1 MTLIIENASKE
12 FLPLFE
18 EIAKISK
25 AKITIEK
32 DGHSDKIAK
41 AIKEFEKERKNSK
54 TRKYKNIEEFQKAMK
69 SQKKIRNL

>member
-25 AKITIEK
+25 AKITIEQ

-41 AIKEFEKERKNSK
+41 AIKEFEKERKNGK
-54 TRKYKNIEEFQKAMK
+54 TKRHKSIEEFQKAMK
-69 SQKKIRNL
+69 S

>member
-25 AKITIEK
+25 AKIAIEK

-41 AIKEFEKERKNSK
+41 AIKEFEKEHKNGK
-54 TRKYKNIEEFQKAMK
+54 TRKYKNIEEFQKAMEG
-69 SQKKIRNL
+69 

>member
-25 AKITIEK
+25 TKIAIEQ

-41 AIKEFEKERKNSK
+41 AIKEFEKERRNSK

-69 SQKKIRNL
+69 S

>member
-54 TRKYKNIEEFQKAMK
+54 TGKYKNIEEFQKAMK
-69 SQKKIRNL
+69 S

>member
-1 MTLIIENASKE
+1 MTLIIENTSKE

-41 AIKEFEKERKNSK
+41 AIKEFERERKNGK
-54 TRKYKNIEEFQKAMK
+54 TRKYKNIEDSKGYAK
-69 SQKKIRNL
+69 D

>member
-1 MTLIIENASKE
+1 MTLIIENTSKE

-32 DGHSDKIAK
+32 DEHSDKIAK
-41 AIKEFEKERKNSK
+41 AIKEFEKERKNGK
-54 TRKYKNIEEFQKAMK
+54 TKRYKNIEEFQKAM
-69 SQKKIRNL
+69 NA

>member
-25 AKITIEK
+25 AKITIEQ

-41 AIKEFEKERKNSK
+41 AIKEFEKERKNGK
-54 TRKYKNIEEFQKAMK
+54 TKKYKSIEEFQKAM
-69 SQKKIRNL
+69 NA

>member
-1 MTLIIENASKE
+1 MTLIIENANKE

-41 AIKEFEKERKNSK
+41 AIKEFEKERRNSK
-54 TRKYKNIEEFQKAMK
+54 TRKYKNIEEFQKAMN
-69 SQKKIRNL
+69 S

>member
-41 AIKEFEKERKNSK
+41 AIKEFEKERKNGK
-54 TRKYKNIEEFQKAMK
+54 TKRYKSIKEFQKAM
-69 SQKKIRNL
+69 NA

>member
-1 MTLIIENASKE
+1 MKTQARI

-54 TRKYKNIEEFQKAMK
+54 TGKYKNIEEFQKAMK
-69 SQKKIRNL
+69 S